1 MQMSQRGAQWQKC
14 VTRVVDIWC
23 SNTSAILGRLGEM
36 VVGVKRMAEYVT
48 IACDVCFLTCVFCVG
63 VASYDLLH
71 TSYVLVSIA
80 N

>member
-1 MQMSQRGAQWQKC
+1 
-14 VTRVVDIWC
+14 
-23 SNTSAILGRLGEM
+23 
-36 VVGVKRMAEYVT
+36 MAEYVT

-80 N
+80 NQTGITIHNVPTL